1 MFRWEETTLEACKGD
16 FAVKAGKFGRP
27 WHLNTVFL
35 FLGQRKIKKAPK
47 ALWRMLWAWFGIF
60 SCMSNGECA
69 ISYCVINIQ
78 CIVDQ
83 QADVNRPF
91 LFERAHRKL
100 LNHHLFWDVGR
111 ALDSVWRVLSINV
124 CSFQIQSLV
133 QEIYRIVTPAICW
146 ESNQL
151 SPIGYC
157 REIGNARNGI
167 FKYKYFEY
175 NVLRFRKKQ
184 QLICHSAGKETVAL
198 LPWIPVI
205 LSIVSIYL
213 HNFLRCWSY
222 CTPLQPNVD

>member
-1 MFRWEETTLEACKGD
+1 
-16 FAVKAGKFGRP
+16 
-27 WHLNTVFL
+27 
-35 FLGQRKIKKAPK
+35 
-47 ALWRMLWAWFGIF
+47 MLWPWCGIF
-60 SCMSNGECA
+60 YCMSNGECA
-69 ISYCVINIQ
+69 ISYWVINIQ

-157 REIGNARNGI
+157 REIGNARNEI

-175 NVLRFRKKQ
+175 NVLRFRKKQQ

-198 LPWIPVI
+198 LPWIPRDFVYR
-205 LSIVSIYL
+205 IYL
-213 HNFLRCWSY
+213 PTQLSTLLKLLHAVTAECRIRKQSNPCLRFAPHVSY
-222 CTPLQPNVD
+222 KYNTWTNS